1 MNQEKENKKEM
12 DSNVKRIK
20 SGKKICYKKY

>member
-1 MNQEKENKKEM
+1 MNQEKENKQEM

-20 SGKKICYKKY
+20 SGKKIYYKKY